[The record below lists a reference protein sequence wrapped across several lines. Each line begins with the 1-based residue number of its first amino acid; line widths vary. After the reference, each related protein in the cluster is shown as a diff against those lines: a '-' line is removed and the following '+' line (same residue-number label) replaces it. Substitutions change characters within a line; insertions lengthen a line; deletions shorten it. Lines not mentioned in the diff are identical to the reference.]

1 MTSTIREEIKKI
13 IVFIVYL
20 VLEVSIFFIITK
32 TLGGIAIPN
41 FRTAFIVIILLSLV
55 NAILWPLLSYFS
67 LRFIVVT
74 LGFGTFLID
83 GILLYIISLFIPSVH
98 ISGIALFSVPLLIG
112 LISSLVSLVLNIDDD
127 DSYYH
132 NILEKEMKAIYPKTN
147 EKEGFIFLEIDGL
160 SHHTLRKALENGD
173 MPTLSKWISDGSHKL
188 ARWETDLSS
197 QTSSS
202 QAGILHGNNNNI
214 PAFRWVEKEKDNR
227 IISSN
232 GRTNSELIE
241 KRISD
246 GKGLLS
252 NNGASRSNLFSG
264 DATDHILTFS
274 KFAISK
280 AIKSR
285 SWYYLYSKPYAITRI
300 LILFIFD
307 MIMEFASRMRHL
319 FNNIQPRLKWRG
331 LAYYVARAGANVAMR
346 EATTLTLIGDI
357 LAGNYNAIYATYM
370 GYDEI
375 AHHSGVEDYDSF
387 YALRQID
394 RQFKRLEKAKEKSA
408 RDYKFIVLSDHGQ
421 SKGFTFKEKYGE
433 SLNDLV
439 KDLLPDDITVHS
451 ILHSNDDHFRE
462 KYSLKPYVEDNLEK
476 VDRRI
481 EKSIDNTKEKIDTRI
496 DNTKERIDNTKEK
509 IDTRIDNTKERIDN
523 TKEKIDTRIDNTKER
538 IDSRLDFEISPREKF
553 NEIKNNSST
562 LEYFNKLKSERSFL
576 NSDEPF
582 AKRLNNI
589 STDLNLN
596 IQFSKKTKVS
606 EKTAQTLVLASG
618 NLGLIYFTDWS
629 NRMTYEQIEDA
640 FPGLISGLAHHEGIG
655 FVMVKSEIYD
665 TIVFSD
671 DDVLYLDTEE
681 YYGNH
686 FLDRFGENTIRKL
699 KRTDGFAHVPD
710 ILVNSAY
717 DIDSHEV
724 YAFEELIG
732 SHGGAGGNQQYP
744 FILYPSEWSLEE
756 EIFGSENVYKFFKS
770 EMEKSWN
777 EK

>member
-1 MTSTIREEIKKI
+1 M
-13 IVFIVYL
+13 
-20 VLEVSIFFIITK
+20 
-32 TLGGIAIPN
+32 
-41 FRTAFIVIILLSLV
+41 
-55 NAILWPLLSYFS
+55 
-67 LRFIVVT
+67 VT

-83 GILLYIISLFIPSVH
+83 GILLYFISLFIPGVY

-132 NILEKEMKAIYPKTN
+132 NILEKEMKAIYTKPN

-160 SHHTLRKALENGD
+160 SYNTLRKALKNGD
-173 MPTLSKWISDGSHKL
+173 MPTLRKWLEDGSHEL
-188 ARWETDLSS
+188 VEWETDLSS

-241 KRISD
+241 KRISN

-319 FNNIQPRLKWRG
+319 FKNIQPRLKWRG
-331 LAYYVARAGANVAMR
+331 LAYYVARAGTNVAMR
-346 EATTLTLIGDI
+346 EATTLTIIGDI
-357 LAGNYNAIYATYM
+357 FAGNHNVIYATYM

-375 AHHSGVEDYDSF
+375 AHHSGVEDYDSL

-394 RQFKRLEKAKEKSA
+394 RQFKRLKNAAEKAN
-408 RDYKFIVLSDHGQ
+408 RNYKFIVLSDHGQ
-421 SKGFTFKEKYGE
+421 SNGFTFKEKYGE

-439 KDLLPDDITVHS
+439 KELLPDDISVHS

-462 KYSLKPYVEDNLEK
+462 KYSLKPYVENNLEK

-509 IDTRIDNTKERIDN
+509 IDTRIDNTKERID
-523 TKEKIDTRIDNTKER
+523 
-538 IDSRLDFEISPREKF
+538 SRLDFDISPREKF
-553 NEIKNNSST
+553 NEIKSNSST

-576 NSDEPF
+576 NSDEPLSQ
-582 AKRLNNI
+582 RLNNI
-589 STDLNLN
+589 STDLNMN
-596 IQFSKKTKVS
+596 IQFSNKTKVS
-606 EKTAQTLVLASG
+606 EETAQTIVLASG

-629 NRMTYEQIEDA
+629 DRMTYEQIEDA
-640 FPGLISGLAHHEGIG
+640 FPGLLKGLAHHEGIG
-655 FVMVKSEIYD
+655 FVMVKSDIYD
-665 TIVFSD
+665 TIVLSN

-686 FLDRFGENTIRKL
+686 FLDSFGKNTIKKL

-717 DIDSHEV
+717 DEENDEV

-744 FILYPSEWSLEE
+744 FIIYPSEWSLEE
-756 EIFGSENVYKFFKS
+756 EIFGSENVYKFFKN

>member
-13 IVFIVYL
+13 IYFIIYL
-20 VLEVSIFFIITK
+20 ILEVSIFFIITR
-32 TLGGIAIPN
+32 TLGGITIPN
-41 FRTAFIVIILLSLV
+41 FWTAFLVIILLSLV

-83 GILLYIISLFIPSVH
+83 GILLYFISLFIPGVY
-98 ISGIALFSVPLLIG
+98 ISGIALFSIPLLIG

-132 NILEKEMKAIYPKTN
+132 NILEKEMKVIYSEHK

-160 SHHTLRKALENGD
+160 SHHTLKKALENGD

-188 ARWETDLSS
+188 AKWETDLSS

-241 KRISD
+241 KRISN

-274 KFAISK
+274 KFAISE

-300 LILFIFD
+300 LILFIYD
-307 MIMEFASRMRHL
+307 IIMEFASRMRHL
-319 FNNIQPRLKWRG
+319 FKNIQPRLKWRG

-346 EATTLTLIGDI
+346 EATTLTIIGDI
-357 LAGNYNAIYATYM
+357 FAGNHNVIYATYM

-375 AHHSGVEDYDSF
+375 AHHSGVEDYDSL

-394 RQFKRLEKAKEKSA
+394 RQFKRLENAAEKAD
-408 RDYKFIVLSDHGQ
+408 RNYKFIVLSDHGQ
-421 SKGFTFKEKYGE
+421 SNGFTFKEKYGE

-439 KDLLPDDITVHS
+439 KELLPDDISVHS

-462 KYSLKPYVEDNLEK
+462 KYSLKPYVENNLEK

-481 EKSIDNTKEKIDTRI
+481 ERS
-496 DNTKERIDNTKEK
+496 IDNTKEK

-538 IDSRLDFEISPREKF
+538 IDSRLDFDISPREKF
-553 NEIKNNSST
+553 NEIKSNSST

-582 AKRLNNI
+582 SKRLNNI

-596 IQFSKKTKVS
+596 IQFSSKTKVS
-606 EKTAQTLVLASG
+606 EETAQTIVLASG

-629 NRMTYEQIEDA
+629 DRMTYEQIEDA
-640 FPGLISGLAHHEGIG
+640 FPGLLNGLAHHEGIG
-655 FVMVKSEIYD
+655 FVMVKSDIYD
-665 TIVFSD
+665 TIVLSN
-671 DDVLYLDTEE
+671 DDVLYLDSEE

-686 FLDRFGENTIRKL
+686 FLDSFGKNIIKKL

-717 DIDSHEV
+717 DVDNDEV

-756 EIFGSENVYKFFKS
+756 EIFGSENVHKFFKS

-777 EK
+777 GK

>member
-13 IVFIVYL
+13 IYFIVYL
-20 VLEVSIFFIITK
+20 ILEVSIFFIITK
-32 TLGGIAIPN
+32 TLGGISIPN
-41 FRTAFIVIILLSLV
+41 FRTAFLVIILLSLV

-173 MPTLSKWISDGSHKL
+173 MPTLSKWLSDGSHKL

-241 KRISD
+241 KRISN

-319 FNNIQPRLKWRG
+319 FKNIQPRLKWRG
-331 LAYYVARAGANVAMR
+331 LAYYVARAGTNVAMR

-357 LAGNYNAIYATYM
+357 LAGNHNVIYATYM

-394 RQFKRLEKAKEKSA
+394 RQFKRLEKAMEKSA
-408 RDYKFIVLSDHGQ
+408 RTYKVIVLSDHGQ
-421 SKGFTFKEKYGE
+421 SNGFTFKEKYGE

-439 KDLLPDDITVHS
+439 KDLLPDDISVHS

-481 EKSIDNTKEKIDTRI
+481 ERS
-496 DNTKERIDNTKEK
+496 IDNTKEK

-582 AKRLNNI
+582 TKRLNNI

-596 IQFSKKTKVS
+596 IQFSNKTKVS

-655 FVMVKSEIYD
+655 FVMVKSDIYD
-665 TIVFSD
+665 TIVLSD

-717 DIDSHEV
+717 DIDSDEV

-744 FILYPSEWSLEE
+744 FILYPSEWTLEE

>member
-13 IVFIVYL
+13 IYFIVYL
-20 VLEVSIFFIITK
+20 ILEVSIFFIITK
-32 TLGGIAIPN
+32 TLGGISIPN

-83 GILLYIISLFIPSVH
+83 GILLYFISLFIPGVY
-98 ISGIALFSVPLLIG
+98 ISGISLFSVPLLIG

-127 DSYYH
+127 NSYYH
-132 NILEKEMKAIYPKTN
+132 NILEKEMKAIYTEAN

-173 MPTLSKWISDGSHKL
+173 MPTLSKWLSDGSHKL

-241 KRISD
+241 KRISN

-300 LILFIFD
+300 LILFIYD

-319 FNNIQPRLKWRG
+319 FKNIQPRLKWRG
-331 LAYYVARAGANVAMR
+331 FAYYVARAGANVAMR
-346 EATTLTLIGDI
+346 EATTLTIIGDI
-357 LAGNYNAIYATYM
+357 FAGNHNVIYATYM

-375 AHHSGVEDYDSF
+375 AHHSGVEDYDSL

-394 RQFKRLEKAKEKSA
+394 RQFKRLKNAAEKAD
-408 RDYKFIVLSDHGQ
+408 RNYKFIVLSDHGQ

-433 SLNDLV
+433 NLNDLV
-439 KDLLPDDITVHS
+439 KELLPDDISVHS

-462 KYSLKPYVEDNLEK
+462 KYSLKPYVENNLEK

-496 DNTKERIDNTKEK
+496 DNTKERID
-509 IDTRIDNTKERIDN
+509 
-523 TKEKIDTRIDNTKER
+523 
-538 IDSRLDFEISPREKF
+538 SRLDFDISPREKF
-553 NEIKNNSST
+553 NEIKSNSST

-582 AKRLNNI
+582 SKRLNNI

-596 IQFSKKTKVS
+596 IQFSSKTKVS
-606 EKTAQTLVLASG
+606 EETAQTIVLASG

-629 NRMTYEQIEDA
+629 DRMTYEQIEDA
-640 FPGLISGLAHHEGIG
+640 FPGLLNGLAHHEGIG
-655 FVMVKSEIYD
+655 FVMVKSDIYD
-665 TIVFSD
+665 TIVLSN

-686 FLDRFGENTIRKL
+686 FLDSFGKNTIKKL

-717 DIDSHEV
+717 DIDNDEV

-777 EK
+777 GK

>member
-1 MTSTIREEIKKI
+1 MTSSIREDVKKAI
-13 IVFIVYL
+13 MFIVYL
-20 VLEVSIFFIITK
+20 ILEVSIFFIITK
-32 TLGGIAIPN
+32 TLGGIGIPD
-41 FRTAFIVIILLSLV
+41 FRTAFLVIILLSLV

-83 GILLYIISLFIPSVH
+83 GILLYFISLLIPGVY

-173 MPTLSKWISDGSHKL
+173 MPTLSKWLSDGSHKL

-227 IISSN
+227 LISSN
-232 GRTNSELIE
+232 GRDNSELIE
-241 KRISD
+241 RRISN

-319 FNNIQPRLKWRG
+319 FKNIQPRLKWRG
-331 LAYYVARAGANVAMR
+331 LAYYVARAGTNVAMR

-394 RQFKRLEKAKEKSA
+394 RQFKRLEKAMEKSA
-408 RDYKFIVLSDHGQ
+408 RSYKVIVLSDHGQ
-421 SKGFTFKEKYGE
+421 SNGFTFKEKYGE

-439 KDLLPDDITVHS
+439 KDLLPDDISVHS

-481 EKSIDNTKEKIDTRI
+481 ERSIDNTKEKIDNTI

-509 IDTRIDNTKERIDN
+509 IDTK
-523 TKEKIDTRIDNTKER
+523 IDNTKER

-553 NEIKNNSST
+553 NEIKSNSST

-582 AKRLNNI
+582 TKRLNKI
-589 STDLNLN
+589 STDFNLN
-596 IQFSKKTKVS
+596 IQFSSKTKVS
-606 EKTAQTLVLASG
+606 EKTAQTIVLASG

-655 FVMVKSEIYD
+655 FVMVKSDIYD
-665 TIVFSD
+665 TIVLSN

-686 FLDRFGENTIRKL
+686 FLDSFGENTIRKL

-717 DIDSHEV
+717 DIDSEEV

-777 EK
+777 GK

>member
-1 MTSTIREEIKKI
+1 MTSSIREDVKKAI
-13 IVFIVYL
+13 MFIVYL
-20 VLEVSIFFIITK
+20 ILEVSIFFIITK
-32 TLGGIAIPN
+32 TLGGIGIPD
-41 FRTAFIVIILLSLV
+41 FRTAFLVIILLSLV

-83 GILLYIISLFIPSVH
+83 GILLYFISLLIPGVY

-173 MPTLSKWISDGSHKL
+173 MPTLSKWLSDGSHKL

-232 GRTNSELIE
+232 GRDNSELIE
-241 KRISD
+241 KRISN

-319 FNNIQPRLKWRG
+319 FKNIQPRLKWRG
-331 LAYYVARAGANVAMR
+331 FAYYVARAGANVAMR

-394 RQFKRLEKAKEKSA
+394 RQFKRLEKAMEKSA
-408 RDYKFIVLSDHGQ
+408 RTYKVIVLSDHGQ
-421 SKGFTFKEKYGE
+421 SNGFTFKEKYGE

-439 KDLLPDDITVHS
+439 KDLLPDDISVHS

-481 EKSIDNTKEKIDTRI
+481 ERSIDNTKEKID
-496 DNTKERIDNTKEK
+496 NT
-509 IDTRIDNTKERIDN
+509 IDNTKERIDN

-553 NEIKNNSST
+553 NEIKSNSST

-582 AKRLNNI
+582 TKRLNKI
-589 STDLNLN
+589 STDFNLN
-596 IQFSKKTKVS
+596 IQFSSKTKVS
-606 EKTAQTLVLASG
+606 EKTAQTLVLSSG

-655 FVMVKSEIYD
+655 FVMVKSDIYD
-665 TIVFSD
+665 TIVLSN

-686 FLDRFGENTIRKL
+686 FLDSFGENTIRKL
-699 KRTDGFAHVPD
+699 KRTDGFAHDPD

-717 DIDSHEV
+717 DVDNDEV

-756 EIFGSENVYKFFKS
+756 EIFGSENVHKFFKS

-777 EK
+777 GK

>member
-1 MTSTIREEIKKI
+1 MTSSIREDIKQAI
-13 IVFIVYL
+13 LFIVYL
-20 VLEVSIFFIITK
+20 ILEVSIFFIITK
-32 TLGGIAIPN
+32 TLGGISIPN
-41 FRTAFIVIILLSLV
+41 FTTAFLVIILLSLV
-55 NAILWPLLSYFS
+55 NAILWPMLSYFS
-67 LRFIVVT
+67 LRFIVLT

-83 GILLYIISLFIPSVH
+83 GILLYFISLFIPGVY
-98 ISGIALFSVPLLIG
+98 ISGISLFSVPLLIG

-127 DSYYH
+127 NSYYH
-132 NILEKEMKAIYPKTN
+132 NILEKEIKAIYSKPN
-147 EKEGFIFLEIDGL
+147 DKEGFIFLEIDGL
-160 SHHTLRKALENGD
+160 SYNTLKKALENGD
-173 MPTLSKWISDGSHKL
+173 MPTLSKWISDGSHELTK
-188 ARWETDLSS
+188 WETDLSS

-214 PAFRWVEKEKDNR
+214 PAFRWIEKEKDNR

-232 GRTNSELIE
+232 GRDNSELIE
-241 KRISD
+241 RRISN

-319 FNNIQPRLKWRG
+319 FKNIQPRLKWRG
-331 LAYYVARAGANVAMR
+331 LAYYVARAGTNVAMR
-346 EATTLTLIGDI
+346 EATTFTLIGDI
-357 LAGNYNAIYATYM
+357 IAGNYNVIYATYM

-375 AHHSGVEDYDSF
+375 AHHSGVEDFDAF
-387 YALRQID
+387 YSLRQID
-394 RQFKRLEKAKEKSA
+394 RQFKRLENAIEKSN
-408 RDYKFIVLSDHGQ
+408 RKYKVIVLSDHGQ
-421 SKGFTFKEKYGE
+421 SNGFTFKEKYGE

-509 IDTRIDNTKERIDN
+509 IDTRIDNTR
-523 TKEKIDTRIDNTKER
+523 ER

-717 DIDSHEV
+717 DIDSDEV

-756 EIFGSENVYKFFKS
+756 EILGAENVYKFFKS

>member
-331 LAYYVARAGANVAMR
+331 LAYYVARAGTNVAMR

-394 RQFKRLEKAKEKSA
+394 RQFKRLEKAMEKSA
-408 RDYKFIVLSDHGQ
+408 RTYKIIVLSDHGQ
-421 SKGFTFKEKYGE
+421 SNGFTFKEKYGE

-509 IDTRIDNTKERIDN
+509 IDTRIDNTKERID
-523 TKEKIDTRIDNTKER
+523 
-538 IDSRLDFEISPREKF
+538 SRLDFEISPREKF

-589 STDLNLN
+589 STDSNLN

-717 DIDSHEV
+717 DIDSDEV

>member
-13 IVFIVYL
+13 IYFIVYL
-20 VLEVSIFFIITK
+20 ILEVSIFFIITK
-32 TLGGIAIPN
+32 TLGGISIPN

-83 GILLYIISLFIPSVH
+83 GILLYFISLFIPGVY
-98 ISGIALFSVPLLIG
+98 ISGISLFSVPLLIG

-127 DSYYH
+127 NSYYH
-132 NILEKEMKAIYPKTN
+132 NILEKEMKAIYTEAN

-173 MPTLSKWISDGSHKL
+173 MPTLSKWLSDGSHKL

-241 KRISD
+241 KRISN

-300 LILFIFD
+300 LILFIYD

-319 FNNIQPRLKWRG
+319 FKNIQPRLKWRG
-331 LAYYVARAGANVAMR
+331 FAYYVARAGANVAMR
-346 EATTLTLIGDI
+346 ETTTLTIIGDI
-357 LAGNYNAIYATYM
+357 FAGNHNVIYATYM

-394 RQFKRLEKAKEKSA
+394 RQFKRLEKAMEKSA
-408 RDYKFIVLSDHGQ
+408 RTYKIIVLSDHGQ
-421 SKGFTFKEKYGE
+421 SNGFTFKEKYGE

-509 IDTRIDNTKERIDN
+509 IDTRIDNTR
-523 TKEKIDTRIDNTKER
+523 ER

-596 IQFSKKTKVS
+596 MQFSKKTKVS

-717 DIDSHEV
+717 DIDSDEV

-756 EIFGSENVYKFFKS
+756 EILGAENVYKFFKS

>member
-13 IVFIVYL
+13 IYFIIYL
-20 VLEVSIFFIITK
+20 ILEVSIFFIITK
-32 TLGGIAIPN
+32 TLGGISIPN
-41 FRTAFIVIILLSLV
+41 LRTAFLVIILLSLV

-83 GILLYIISLFIPSVH
+83 GILLYFISLFIPGVY

-132 NILEKEMKAIYPKTN
+132 NILEKEMKAIYTKPN

-160 SHHTLRKALENGD
+160 SYNTLRKALENGD
-173 MPTLSKWISDGSHKL
+173 MPTLRKWLEDGSHEL
-188 ARWETDLSS
+188 VEWETDLSS

-241 KRISD
+241 KRISN

-319 FNNIQPRLKWRG
+319 FKNIQPRLKWRG
-331 LAYYVARAGANVAMR
+331 LAYYVARAGTNVAMR
-346 EATTLTLIGDI
+346 EATTLTIIGDI
-357 LAGNYNAIYATYM
+357 FAGNHNVIYATYM

-375 AHHSGVEDYDSF
+375 AHHSGVEDYDSL

-394 RQFKRLEKAKEKSA
+394 RQFKRLKNAAEKAN
-408 RDYKFIVLSDHGQ
+408 RNYKFIVLSDHGQ
-421 SKGFTFKEKYGE
+421 SNGFTFKEKYGE

-439 KDLLPDDITVHS
+439 KELLPDDISVHS

-462 KYSLKPYVEDNLEK
+462 KYSLKPYVENNLEK

-509 IDTRIDNTKERIDN
+509 IDTRIDNTKERID
-523 TKEKIDTRIDNTKER
+523 
-538 IDSRLDFEISPREKF
+538 SRLDFDISPREKF
-553 NEIKNNSST
+553 NEIKSNSST

-576 NSDEPF
+576 NSDEPLSQ
-582 AKRLNNI
+582 RLNNI
-589 STDLNLN
+589 STDLNMN
-596 IQFSKKTKVS
+596 IQFSNKTKVS
-606 EKTAQTLVLASG
+606 EETAQTIVLASG

-629 NRMTYEQIEDA
+629 DRMTYEQIEDA
-640 FPGLISGLAHHEGIG
+640 FPGLLKGLAHHEGIG
-655 FVMVKSEIYD
+655 FVMVKSDIYD
-665 TIVFSD
+665 TIVLSN

-686 FLDRFGENTIRKL
+686 FLDSFGKNTIKKL
-699 KRTDGFAHVPD
+699 KRTDGFAHVP
-710 ILVNSAY
+710 L
-717 DIDSHEV
+717 
-724 YAFEELIG
+724 
-732 SHGGAGGNQQYP
+732 
-744 FILYPSEWSLEE
+744 
-756 EIFGSENVYKFFKS
+756 
-770 EMEKSWN
+770 
-777 EK
+777 

>member
-1 MTSTIREEIKKI
+1 MTSSIREDVKKAI
-13 IVFIVYL
+13 MFIVYL
-20 VLEVSIFFIITK
+20 ILEVSIFFIITK
-32 TLGGIAIPN
+32 TLGGIGIPD
-41 FRTAFIVIILLSLV
+41 FRTAFLVIILLSLV

-83 GILLYIISLFIPSVH
+83 GILLYFISLLIPGVY

-173 MPTLSKWISDGSHKL
+173 MPTLSKWLSDGSHKL

-227 IISSN
+227 LISSN
-232 GRTNSELIE
+232 GRDNSELIE
-241 KRISD
+241 RRISN

-319 FNNIQPRLKWRG
+319 FKNIQPRLKWRG
-331 LAYYVARAGANVAMR
+331 LAYYVARAGTNVAMR

-394 RQFKRLEKAKEKSA
+394 RQFKRLEKAMEKSA
-408 RDYKFIVLSDHGQ
+408 RTYKVIVLSDHGQ
-421 SKGFTFKEKYGE
+421 SNGFTFKEKYGE

-439 KDLLPDDITVHS
+439 KDLLPDDISVHS

-481 EKSIDNTKEKIDTRI
+481 ERSIDNTKEKID
-496 DNTKERIDNTKEK
+496 NT
-509 IDTRIDNTKERIDN
+509 IDNTKERIDN

-553 NEIKNNSST
+553 NEIKSNSST

-582 AKRLNNI
+582 TKRLNNI
-589 STDLNLN
+589 STDFNLN
-596 IQFSKKTKVS
+596 IQFSSKTKVS
-606 EKTAQTLVLASG
+606 EKTAQTIVLASG

-655 FVMVKSEIYD
+655 FVMVKSDIYD
-665 TIVFSD
+665 TIVLSN

-686 FLDRFGENTIRKL
+686 FLDSFGENTIRKL

-717 DIDSHEV
+717 DIDSEEV

>member
-13 IVFIVYL
+13 IYFIVYL
-20 VLEVSIFFIITK
+20 ILEVSIFFIITK
-32 TLGGIAIPN
+32 TLGGISIPN

-83 GILLYIISLFIPSVH
+83 GILLYFISLFIPGVY
-98 ISGIALFSVPLLIG
+98 ISGIALFSIPLLIG

-132 NILEKEMKAIYPKTN
+132 NILEKEMKAIYSESN

-160 SHHTLRKALENGD
+160 SHHTLKKALENGD

-188 ARWETDLSS
+188 AKWETDLSS

-241 KRISD
+241 KRISN

-319 FNNIQPRLKWRG
+319 FKNIQPRLKWRG
-331 LAYYVARAGANVAMR
+331 LAYYVARAGTNVAMR
-346 EATTLTLIGDI
+346 EATTLTIIGDI
-357 LAGNYNAIYATYM
+357 FAGNHNVIYATYM

-375 AHHSGVEDYDSF
+375 AHHSGVEDYDSL

-394 RQFKRLEKAKEKSA
+394 RQFKRLKKAMEKSA
-408 RDYKFIVLSDHGQ
+408 RTYKVIVLSDHGQ
-421 SKGFTFKEKYGE
+421 SNGFTFKEKYGE

-439 KDLLPDDITVHS
+439 KDLLPDDISVHS

-509 IDTRIDNTKERIDN
+509 IDTRIDNTR
-523 TKEKIDTRIDNTKER
+523 ER

-582 AKRLNNI
+582 TKRLNNI

-596 IQFSKKTKVS
+596 IQFSNKTKVS

-655 FVMVKSEIYD
+655 FVMVKSDIYD
-665 TIVFSD
+665 TIVLSN

-686 FLDRFGENTIRKL
+686 FLDSFGENTIRKL
-699 KRTDGFAHVPD
+699 KRTDEFAHVPD

-717 DIDSHEV
+717 DIDSDEV

-756 EIFGSENVYKFFKS
+756 EIFGSENVYKFFKR

>member
-13 IVFIVYL
+13 IYFIVYL
-20 VLEVSIFFIITK
+20 ILEVSIFFIITK
-32 TLGGIAIPN
+32 TLGGISIPN
-41 FRTAFIVIILLSLV
+41 FRTAFLVIILLSLV

-83 GILLYIISLFIPSVH
+83 GILLYFISLFIPGVY
-98 ISGIALFSVPLLIG
+98 ISGISLFSVPLLIG

-127 DSYYH
+127 NSYYH
-132 NILEKEMKAIYPKTN
+132 NILEKEMKAIYTEAN

-173 MPTLSKWISDGSHKL
+173 MPTLSKWLSDGSHKL

-241 KRISD
+241 KRISN

-300 LILFIFD
+300 LILFIYD

-319 FNNIQPRLKWRG
+319 FKNIQPRLKWRG
-331 LAYYVARAGANVAMR
+331 FAYYVARAGANVAMR
-346 EATTLTLIGDI
+346 EATTLTIIGDI
-357 LAGNYNAIYATYM
+357 FAGNHNVIYATYM

-394 RQFKRLEKAKEKSA
+394 RQFKRLEKAMEKSA
-408 RDYKFIVLSDHGQ
+408 RTYKIIVLSDHGQ
-421 SKGFTFKEKYGE
+421 SNGFTFKEKYGE

-509 IDTRIDNTKERIDN
+509 IDTRIDNTR
-523 TKEKIDTRIDNTKER
+523 ER

-717 DIDSHEV
+717 DIDSDEV

-756 EIFGSENVYKFFKS
+756 EILGAENVYKFFKS

>member
-1 MTSTIREEIKKI
+1 MTSSIREDVKKAI
-13 IVFIVYL
+13 MFIVYL
-20 VLEVSIFFIITK
+20 ILEVSIFFIITK
-32 TLGGIAIPN
+32 TLGGIGIPD
-41 FRTAFIVIILLSLV
+41 FRTAFLVIILLSLV

-83 GILLYIISLFIPSVH
+83 GILLYFISLLIPGVY

-173 MPTLSKWISDGSHKL
+173 MPTLSKWLSDGSHKL

-227 IISSN
+227 LISSN
-232 GRTNSELIE
+232 GRDNSELIE
-241 KRISD
+241 RRISN

-319 FNNIQPRLKWRG
+319 FKNIQPRLKWRG
-331 LAYYVARAGANVAMR
+331 LAYYVARAGTNVAMR

-394 RQFKRLEKAKEKSA
+394 RQFKRLEKAMEKSA
-408 RDYKFIVLSDHGQ
+408 RSYKVIVLSDHGQ
-421 SKGFTFKEKYGE
+421 SNGFTFKEKYGE

-439 KDLLPDDITVHS
+439 KDLLPDDISVHS

-481 EKSIDNTKEKIDTRI
+481 ERSIDNTKEKIDNTI

-509 IDTRIDNTKERIDN
+509 IDTK
-523 TKEKIDTRIDNTKER
+523 IDNTKER

-553 NEIKNNSST
+553 NEIKSNSST

-582 AKRLNNI
+582 TKRLNKI
-589 STDLNLN
+589 STDFNLN
-596 IQFSKKTKVS
+596 IQFSSKTKVS
-606 EKTAQTLVLASG
+606 EKTAQTIVLASG

-655 FVMVKSEIYD
+655 FVMVKSDIYD
-665 TIVFSD
+665 TIVLSN

-686 FLDRFGENTIRKL
+686 FLDSFGENTIRKL
-699 KRTDGFAHVPD
+699 KRTDEFAHVPD

-717 DIDSHEV
+717 DIDSEEV

>member
-13 IVFIVYL
+13 IYFIIYL
-20 VLEVSIFFIITK
+20 ILEVSIFFIITK
-32 TLGGIAIPN
+32 TLGGISIPN
-41 FRTAFIVIILLSLV
+41 LRTAFLVIILLSLV

-83 GILLYIISLFIPSVH
+83 GILLYFISLLIPGVF

-132 NILEKEMKAIYPKTN
+132 NILEKEMKAIYTKPN

-160 SHHTLRKALENGD
+160 SYNTLRKALENGD
-173 MPTLSKWISDGSHKL
+173 MPTLRKWLEDGSHEL
-188 ARWETDLSS
+188 VEWETDLSS

-214 PAFRWVEKEKDNR
+214 PAFRWIEKEKDNR
-227 IISSN
+227 VISSN
-232 GRTNSELIE
+232 GRDNSELIE
-241 KRISD
+241 RRISN

-319 FNNIQPRLKWRG
+319 FKNIQPRLKWRG
-331 LAYYVARAGANVAMR
+331 LAYYVARAGTNVAMR
-346 EATTLTLIGDI
+346 EATTLTIIGDI
-357 LAGNYNAIYATYM
+357 FAGNHNVIYATYM

-375 AHHSGVEDYDSF
+375 AHHSGVEDYDSL

-394 RQFKRLEKAKEKSA
+394 RQFKRLKNAAEKAN
-408 RDYKFIVLSDHGQ
+408 RNYKFIVLSDHGQ
-421 SKGFTFKEKYGE
+421 SNGFTFKEKYGE

-439 KDLLPDDITVHS
+439 KELLPDDISVHS

-462 KYSLKPYVEDNLEK
+462 KYSLKPYVENNLEK

-496 DNTKERIDNTKEK
+496 DNTKERIDNTKE
-509 IDTRIDNTKERIDN
+509 
-523 TKEKIDTRIDNTKER
+523 R
-538 IDSRLDFEISPREKF
+538 IDSRLDFDISPREKF
-553 NEIKNNSST
+553 NEIKSNSST

-576 NSDEPF
+576 NSDEPLS
-582 AKRLNNI
+582 KRLNNI
-589 STDLNLN
+589 STDLNMN
-596 IQFSKKTKVS
+596 IQFSNKTKVS
-606 EKTAQTLVLASG
+606 EETAQTIVLASG

-629 NRMTYEQIEDA
+629 DRMTYEQIEDA
-640 FPGLISGLAHHEGIG
+640 FPGLLKGLAHHEGIG
-655 FVMVKSEIYD
+655 FVMVKSDIYD
-665 TIVFSD
+665 TIVLSN
-671 DDVLYLDTEE
+671 DDVLYLDSEE

-686 FLDRFGENTIRKL
+686 FLDSFGKNTIKKL

-717 DIDSHEV
+717 DIDNDEV

-744 FILYPSEWSLEE
+744 FIIYPSEWSLEE
-756 EIFGSENVYKFFKS
+756 EIFGSENVYKFFKN

>member
-13 IVFIVYL
+13 IYFIVYL
-20 VLEVSIFFIITK
+20 ILEVSIFFIITK
-32 TLGGIAIPN
+32 TLGGISIPN
-41 FRTAFIVIILLSLV
+41 FRTAFLVIILLSLV

-83 GILLYIISLFIPSVH
+83 GILLYFISLFIPGVY

-132 NILEKEMKAIYPKTN
+132 NILEKEMKAIYTKPN

-160 SHHTLRKALENGD
+160 SYNTLRKALENGD
-173 MPTLSKWISDGSHKL
+173 MPTLRKWLEDGSHEL
-188 ARWETDLSS
+188 VEWETDLSS

-241 KRISD
+241 KRISN

-319 FNNIQPRLKWRG
+319 FKNIQPRLKWRG
-331 LAYYVARAGANVAMR
+331 LAYYVARAGTNVAMR
-346 EATTLTLIGDI
+346 EATTLTIIGDI
-357 LAGNYNAIYATYM
+357 FAGNHNVIYATYM

-375 AHHSGVEDYDSF
+375 AHHSGVEDYDSL

-394 RQFKRLEKAKEKSA
+394 RQFKRLKNAAEKAN
-408 RDYKFIVLSDHGQ
+408 RNYKFIVLSDHGQ
-421 SKGFTFKEKYGE
+421 SNGFTFKEKYGE

-439 KDLLPDDITVHS
+439 KELLPDDISVHS

-462 KYSLKPYVEDNLEK
+462 KYSLKPYVENNLEK

-496 DNTKERIDNTKEK
+496 DNTKERIDNTKE
-509 IDTRIDNTKERIDN
+509 
-523 TKEKIDTRIDNTKER
+523 R
-538 IDSRLDFEISPREKF
+538 IDSRLDFDISPREKF
-553 NEIKNNSST
+553 NEIKSNSST

-582 AKRLNNI
+582 SKRLNNI

-596 IQFSKKTKVS
+596 IQFSSKTKVS
-606 EKTAQTLVLASG
+606 EETAQTIVLASG

-629 NRMTYEQIEDA
+629 DRMTYEQIEDA
-640 FPGLISGLAHHEGIG
+640 FPGLLNGLAHHEGIG
-655 FVMVKSEIYD
+655 FVMVKSDIYD
-665 TIVFSD
+665 TIVLSN
-671 DDVLYLDTEE
+671 DDVLYLDSEE

-686 FLDRFGENTIRKL
+686 FLDSFGKNTIKKL

-717 DIDSHEV
+717 DIDNDEV

-744 FILYPSEWSLEE
+744 FIIYPSEWSLEE
-756 EIFGSENVYKFFKS
+756 EIFGSENVYKFFKN

>member
-1 MTSTIREEIKKI
+1 MTSSIREDVKKAI
-13 IVFIVYL
+13 MFIVYL
-20 VLEVSIFFIITK
+20 ILEVSIFFIITK
-32 TLGGIAIPN
+32 TLGGIGIPD
-41 FRTAFIVIILLSLV
+41 FRTAFLVIILLSLV

-83 GILLYIISLFIPSVH
+83 GILLYFISLLIPGVY

-173 MPTLSKWISDGSHKL
+173 MPTLSKWLSDGSHKL

-227 IISSN
+227 LISSN
-232 GRTNSELIE
+232 GRDNSELIE
-241 KRISD
+241 KRISN

-319 FNNIQPRLKWRG
+319 FKNIQPRLKWRG
-331 LAYYVARAGANVAMR
+331 LAYYVARAGTNVAMR

-394 RQFKRLEKAKEKSA
+394 RQFKRLEKAMEKSA
-408 RDYKFIVLSDHGQ
+408 RTYKVIVLSDHGQ
-421 SKGFTFKEKYGE
+421 SNGFTFKEKYGE

-439 KDLLPDDITVHS
+439 KDLLPDDISVHS

-481 EKSIDNTKEKIDTRI
+481 ERSIDNTKEKID
-496 DNTKERIDNTKEK
+496 NT
-509 IDTRIDNTKERIDN
+509 IDNTKERIDN

-582 AKRLNNI
+582 TKRLNKI

-596 IQFSKKTKVS
+596 ILFSNKTKVS
-606 EKTAQTLVLASG
+606 EKTAQTLVLSSG

-655 FVMVKSEIYD
+655 FVMVKSDIYD
-665 TIVFSD
+665 TIVLSN

-686 FLDRFGENTIRKL
+686 FLDSFGENTIRKL
-699 KRTDGFAHVPD
+699 KRTDEFAHVPD

-717 DIDSHEV
+717 DIDSEEV

>member
-1 MTSTIREEIKKI
+1 MTSSIREDVKKAI
-13 IVFIVYL
+13 MFIVYL
-20 VLEVSIFFIITK
+20 ILEVSIFFIITK
-32 TLGGIAIPN
+32 TLGGIGIPD
-41 FRTAFIVIILLSLV
+41 FRTAFLVIILLSLV

-98 ISGIALFSVPLLIG
+98 ISGIALFLVPLLIG

-173 MPTLSKWISDGSHKL
+173 MPTLSKWLSDGSHKL

-227 IISSN
+227 LISSN
-232 GRTNSELIE
+232 GRDNSELIE
-241 KRISD
+241 RRISN

-319 FNNIQPRLKWRG
+319 FKNIQPRLKWRG
-331 LAYYVARAGANVAMR
+331 LAYYVARAGTNVAMR

-394 RQFKRLEKAKEKSA
+394 RQFKRLEKAMEKSA
-408 RDYKFIVLSDHGQ
+408 RTYKVIVLSDHGQ
-421 SKGFTFKEKYGE
+421 SNGFTFKEKYGE

-439 KDLLPDDITVHS
+439 KDLLPDDISVHS

-481 EKSIDNTKEKIDTRI
+481 ERSIDNTKEK
-496 DNTKERIDNTKEK
+496 
-509 IDTRIDNTKERIDN
+509 IDN

-553 NEIKNNSST
+553 NEIKSNSST
-562 LEYFNKLKSERSFL
+562 LEYFNKLKSEKSFL

-582 AKRLNNI
+582 TKRLNKI

-596 IQFSKKTKVS
+596 ILFSNKTKVS
-606 EKTAQTLVLASG
+606 EKTAQTLVLSSG

-655 FVMVKSEIYD
+655 FVMVKSDIYD
-665 TIVFSD
+665 TIVLSN

-686 FLDRFGENTIRKL
+686 FLDSFGENTIRKL
-699 KRTDGFAHVPD
+699 KRTDEFAHVPD

-717 DIDSHEV
+717 DIDSEEV

>member
-1 MTSTIREEIKKI
+1 MTSSIREDVKKAI
-13 IVFIVYL
+13 MFIVYL
-20 VLEVSIFFIITK
+20 ILEVSIFFIITK
-32 TLGGIAIPN
+32 TLGGIGIPD
-41 FRTAFIVIILLSLV
+41 FRTAFLVIILLSLV

-98 ISGIALFSVPLLIG
+98 ISGIALFLVPLLIG

-173 MPTLSKWISDGSHKL
+173 MPTLSKWLSDGSHKL

-227 IISSN
+227 LISSN
-232 GRTNSELIE
+232 GRDNSELIE
-241 KRISD
+241 RRISN

-319 FNNIQPRLKWRG
+319 FKNIQPRLKWRG
-331 LAYYVARAGANVAMR
+331 LAYYVARAGTNVAMR

-394 RQFKRLEKAKEKSA
+394 RQFKRLEKAMEKSA
-408 RDYKFIVLSDHGQ
+408 RTYKVIVLSDHGQ
-421 SKGFTFKEKYGE
+421 SNGFTFKEKYGE

-439 KDLLPDDITVHS
+439 KDLLPDDISVHS

-481 EKSIDNTKEKIDTRI
+481 ERSIDNTKEKID
-496 DNTKERIDNTKEK
+496 NT
-509 IDTRIDNTKERIDN
+509 IDNTKERIDN

-582 AKRLNNI
+582 TKRLNKI

-596 IQFSKKTKVS
+596 ILFSNKTKVS
-606 EKTAQTLVLASG
+606 EKTAQTLVLSSG

-655 FVMVKSEIYD
+655 FVMVKSDIYD
-665 TIVFSD
+665 TIVLSN

-686 FLDRFGENTIRKL
+686 FLDSFGENTIRKL
-699 KRTDGFAHVPD
+699 KRTDEFAHVPD

-717 DIDSHEV
+717 DIDSEEV

>member
-20 VLEVSIFFIITK
+20 VLEVSIFFIITR
-32 TLGGIAIPN
+32 TLGGITIPN
-41 FRTAFIVIILLSLV
+41 FWTAFLVIILLSLV

-173 MPTLSKWISDGSHKL
+173 MPTLSKWLADGSHKL

-214 PAFRWVEKEKDNR
+214 PAFRWVEKEKGNR
-227 IISSN
+227 LISSN
-232 GRTNSELIE
+232 GRDNSELIE
-241 KRISD
+241 RRISN

-331 LAYYVARAGANVAMR
+331 LAYYVARAGTNVAMR

-394 RQFKRLEKAKEKSA
+394 RQFKRLEKAMEKSA
-408 RDYKFIVLSDHGQ
+408 RTYKVTVLSDHGQ
-421 SKGFTFKEKYGE
+421 SNGFTFKEKYGE

-439 KDLLPDDITVHS
+439 KDLLPDDISVHS

-481 EKSIDNTKEKIDTRI
+481 EKSIDNTKE
-496 DNTKERIDNTKEK
+496 RIDNTKEK
-509 IDTRIDNTKERIDN
+509 IDTRIDNTR
-523 TKEKIDTRIDNTKER
+523 ER

-596 IQFSKKTKVS
+596 IQFSNKTKVS

-717 DIDSHEV
+717 DIDSDEV

>member
-13 IVFIVYL
+13 IYFIVYL
-20 VLEVSIFFIITK
+20 ILEVSIFFIITK
-32 TLGGIAIPN
+32 TLGGISIPN
-41 FRTAFIVIILLSLV
+41 FRTAFLVIILLSLV

-83 GILLYIISLFIPSVH
+83 GILLYFISLFIPGVY

-132 NILEKEMKAIYPKTN
+132 NILEKEMKAIYSEHK

-160 SHHTLRKALENGD
+160 SHHTLEKALENGD

-188 ARWETDLSS
+188 VKWETDLSS

-241 KRISD
+241 KRISN

-300 LILFIFD
+300 LILFIYD

-319 FNNIQPRLKWRG
+319 FKNIQPRLKWRG
-331 LAYYVARAGANVAMR
+331 FAYYVARAGANVAMR
-346 EATTLTLIGDI
+346 EITTLTLIGDI
-357 LAGNYNAIYATYM
+357 LAGNHNVIYATYM

-394 RQFKRLEKAKEKSA
+394 RQFRRLENAAEKAD
-408 RDYKFIVLSDHGQ
+408 RNYKFIVLSDHGQ
-421 SKGFTFKEKYGE
+421 SNGFTFKEKYGE

-439 KDLLPDDITVHS
+439 KELLPDDISVHS

-462 KYSLKPYVEDNLEK
+462 KYSLKPYVENNLEK

-481 EKSIDNTKEKIDTRI
+481 ERS
-496 DNTKERIDNTKEK
+496 IDNTKEK

-553 NEIKNNSST
+553 NEIKSNSST

-582 AKRLNNI
+582 SKRLNNI

-596 IQFSKKTKVS
+596 IQFSNKTKVS
-606 EKTAQTLVLASG
+606 EETAQTIVLASG

-655 FVMVKSEIYD
+655 FVMVKSDIYD
-665 TIVFSD
+665 TIVLSN
-671 DDVLYLDTEE
+671 DDVLYLNTEE

-686 FLDRFGENTIRKL
+686 FLDSFGKNTIKKL
-699 KRTDGFAHVPD
+699 KRTDEFAHVPD

-717 DIDSHEV
+717 DIDNDEV

-744 FILYPSEWSLEE
+744 FILYPTEWSLEE

-777 EK
+777 GK

>member
-13 IVFIVYL
+13 IYFIIYL
-20 VLEVSIFFIITK
+20 ILEVSIFFIITR
-32 TLGGIAIPN
+32 TLGGITIPN
-41 FRTAFIVIILLSLV
+41 FWTAFLVIILLSLV

-83 GILLYIISLFIPSVH
+83 GILLYFISLFIPGVY
-98 ISGIALFSVPLLIG
+98 ISGISLFSVPLLIG

-127 DSYYH
+127 NSYYH
-132 NILEKEMKAIYPKTN
+132 NILEKEMKAIYTEAN

-173 MPTLSKWISDGSHKL
+173 MPTLSKWLSDGSHKL

-241 KRISD
+241 KRISN

-300 LILFIFD
+300 LILFIYD

-319 FNNIQPRLKWRG
+319 FKNIQPRLKWRG
-331 LAYYVARAGANVAMR
+331 FAYYVARAGANVAMR
-346 EATTLTLIGDI
+346 EATTLTIIGDI
-357 LAGNYNAIYATYM
+357 FAGNHNVIYATYM

-394 RQFKRLEKAKEKSA
+394 RQFKRLEKAMEKSA
-408 RDYKFIVLSDHGQ
+408 RTYKIIVLSDHGQ
-421 SKGFTFKEKYGE
+421 SNGFTFKEKYGE

-509 IDTRIDNTKERIDN
+509 IDTRIDNTR
-523 TKEKIDTRIDNTKER
+523 ER

-596 IQFSKKTKVS
+596 MQFSKKTKVS

-717 DIDSHEV
+717 DIDSDEV

-756 EIFGSENVYKFFKS
+756 EILGAENVYKFFKS

>member
-1 MTSTIREEIKKI
+1 MTSSIREDVKKAI
-13 IVFIVYL
+13 MFIVYL
-20 VLEVSIFFIITK
+20 ILEVSIFFIITK
-32 TLGGIAIPN
+32 TLGGIGIPD
-41 FRTAFIVIILLSLV
+41 FRTAFLVIILLSLV

-98 ISGIALFSVPLLIG
+98 ISGIALFLVPLLIG

-160 SHHTLRKALENGD
+160 SHHTLRNALENGD
-173 MPTLSKWISDGSHKL
+173 MPTLSKWLSDGSHKL

-227 IISSN
+227 LISSN
-232 GRTNSELIE
+232 GRDNSELIE
-241 KRISD
+241 RRISN

-274 KFAISK
+274 KLTISK
-280 AIKSR
+280 AFKSR

-319 FNNIQPRLKWRG
+319 FKNIQPRLKWRG
-331 LAYYVARAGANVAMR
+331 LAYYVARAGTNVAMR

-394 RQFKRLEKAKEKSA
+394 RQFKRLEKAMEKSA
-408 RDYKFIVLSDHGQ
+408 RTYKVIVLSDHGQ
-421 SKGFTFKEKYGE
+421 SNGFTFKEKYGE

-439 KDLLPDDITVHS
+439 KDLLPDDISVHS
-451 ILHSNDDHFRE
+451 ILHSNDDHFTE

-481 EKSIDNTKEKIDTRI
+481 ERSIDNTKEKID
-496 DNTKERIDNTKEK
+496 NT
-509 IDTRIDNTKERIDN
+509 IDNTKERIDN

-553 NEIKNNSST
+553 NEIKSNSST
-562 LEYFNKLKSERSFL
+562 LEYFNKLKSEKSFL

-582 AKRLNNI
+582 TKRLNKI

-596 IQFSKKTKVS
+596 ILFSNKTKVS
-606 EKTAQTLVLASG
+606 EKTAQTLVLSSG

-655 FVMVKSEIYD
+655 FVMVKSDIYD
-665 TIVFSD
+665 TIVLSN

-686 FLDRFGENTIRKL
+686 FLDSFGENTIRNL

-710 ILVNSAY
+710 ILENSA
-717 DIDSHEV
+717 
-724 YAFEELIG
+724 
-732 SHGGAGGNQQYP
+732 
-744 FILYPSEWSLEE
+744 
-756 EIFGSENVYKFFKS
+756 
-770 EMEKSWN
+770 
-777 EK
+777 

>member
-1 MTSTIREEIKKI
+1 MTSSIREDVKKAI
-13 IVFIVYL
+13 MFIVYL
-20 VLEVSIFFIITK
+20 ILEVSIFFIITK
-32 TLGGIAIPN
+32 TLGGIGIPD
-41 FRTAFIVIILLSLV
+41 FRTAFLVIILLSLV

-173 MPTLSKWISDGSHKL
+173 MPTLSKWLSDGSHKL

-227 IISSN
+227 LISSN
-232 GRTNSELIE
+232 GRDNSELIE
-241 KRISD
+241 RRISN

-319 FNNIQPRLKWRG
+319 FKNIQPRLKWRG
-331 LAYYVARAGANVAMR
+331 LAYYVARAGTNVAMR

-394 RQFKRLEKAKEKSA
+394 RQFKRLEKAMEKSA
-408 RDYKFIVLSDHGQ
+408 RTYKVIVLSDHGQ
-421 SKGFTFKEKYGE
+421 SNGFTFKEKYGE

-439 KDLLPDDITVHS
+439 KDLLPDDISVHS

-481 EKSIDNTKEKIDTRI
+481 ERS
-496 DNTKERIDNTKEK
+496 IDNTKEK

-582 AKRLNNI
+582 TKRLNKI

-596 IQFSKKTKVS
+596 ILFSNKTKVS
-606 EKTAQTLVLASG
+606 EKTAQTLVLSSG

-655 FVMVKSEIYD
+655 FVMVKSDIYD
-665 TIVFSD
+665 TIVLSN

-686 FLDRFGENTIRKL
+686 FLDSFGENTIRKL
-699 KRTDGFAHVPD
+699 KRTDEFAHVPD

-717 DIDSHEV
+717 DIDSEEV

>member
-1 MTSTIREEIKKI
+1 MASSIRENMKKAI
-13 IVFIVYL
+13 MFTIYL
-20 VLEVSIFFIITK
+20 VLEVSIFFLITK
-32 TLGGIAIPN
+32 MLGGITIPN
-41 FRTAFIVIILLSLV
+41 FRTAFLVIIILSLV
-55 NAILWPLLSYFS
+55 NAILWPILSYFS
-67 LRFIVVT
+67 LRFIVLT

-83 GILLYIISLFIPSVH
+83 GILLYLISLFIPGVH
-98 ISGIALFSVPLLIG
+98 ISGISLFLVPLLIG

-127 DSYYH
+127 NSYYH
-132 NILEKEMKAIYPKTN
+132 NIMEKEMKAIYSEAN
-147 EKEGFIFLEIDGL
+147 DKEGFIFLEIDGL
-160 SHHTLRKALENGD
+160 SYYTLKKALENGD
-173 MPTLSKWISDGSHKL
+173 MPTLSKWIADGSHEL
-188 ARWETDLSS
+188 VRWETDLSS

-202 QAGILHGNNNNI
+202 QAGILHGNNKNI
-214 PAFRWVEKEKDNR
+214 PAFRWIEKENDNR
-227 IISSN
+227 LISSN
-232 GRTNSELIE
+232 GMDNSKLIE
-241 KRISD
+241 KRISN

-285 SWYYLYSKPYAITRI
+285 SWYYLYSKPYVITRI

-319 FNNIQPRLKWRG
+319 FKNIQPRLKWRG

-346 EATTLTLIGDI
+346 EATTLAIIGDI
-357 LAGNYNAIYATYM
+357 IAGNYNAIYATYM

-394 RQFKRLEKAKEKSA
+394 RQFKRLENATEKSD
-408 RDYKFIVLSDHGQ
+408 RKYRIIVLSDHGQ
-421 SKGFTFKEKYGE
+421 TNGPTFKEKYGE

-439 KDLLPDDITVHS
+439 KDLLPDDISIHS

-462 KYSLKPYVEDNLEK
+462 KYSLKPYVEENLEK
-476 VDRRI
+476 VDKRI
-481 EKSIDNTKEKIDTRI
+481 EKSIDNTKEKID
-496 DNTKERIDNTKEK
+496 NTKEK
-509 IDTRIDNTKERIDN
+509 IDTK
-523 TKEKIDTRIDNTKER
+523 IDNTKER
-538 IDSRLDFEISPREKF
+538 IDSRLDFEINPRERF

-562 LEYFNKLKSERSFL
+562 LEYFNKLKGERSFL
-576 NSDEPF
+576 NSEEPF
-582 AKRLNNI
+582 SKRLNSI

-596 IQFSKKTKVS
+596 IKFSNKTTVS
-606 EKTAQTLVLASG
+606 EETAQTIVLASG

-629 NRMTYEQIEDA
+629 SRMTYEQIEDA
-640 FPGLISGLAHHEGIG
+640 FPGLISGLANHEGIG

-665 TIVFSD
+665 TIVLSN

-681 YYGNH
+681 YYGNR
-686 FLDRFGENTIRKL
+686 FLDKFGKNIIKKL
-699 KRTDGFAHVPD
+699 KRTDEFAHVPD
-710 ILVNSAY
+710 ILVNSSY
-717 DIDSHEV
+717 DVDSDEV
-724 YAFEELIG
+724 HAFEELIG

-744 FILYPSEWSLEE
+744 FILYPSEWSLNE

>member
-1 MTSTIREEIKKI
+1 MTSSIREDVKKAI
-13 IVFIVYL
+13 MFIVYL
-20 VLEVSIFFIITK
+20 ILEVSIFFIITK
-32 TLGGIAIPN
+32 TLGGIGIPD
-41 FRTAFIVIILLSLV
+41 FRTAFLVIILLSLV

-173 MPTLSKWISDGSHKL
+173 MPTLSKWLSDGSHKL

-227 IISSN
+227 LISSN
-232 GRTNSELIE
+232 GRDNSELIE
-241 KRISD
+241 KRISN

-319 FNNIQPRLKWRG
+319 FKNIQPRLKWRG
-331 LAYYVARAGANVAMR
+331 LAYYVARAGTNVAMR

-394 RQFKRLEKAKEKSA
+394 RQFKRLEKAMEKSA
-408 RDYKFIVLSDHGQ
+408 RTYKVIVLSDHGQ
-421 SKGFTFKEKYGE
+421 SNGFTFKEKYGE

-439 KDLLPDDITVHS
+439 KDLLPDDISVHS

-481 EKSIDNTKEKIDTRI
+481 ERSIDNTKEKID
-496 DNTKERIDNTKEK
+496 NT
-509 IDTRIDNTKERIDN
+509 IDNTKERIDN

-582 AKRLNNI
+582 TKRLNKI

-596 IQFSKKTKVS
+596 ILFSNKTKVS
-606 EKTAQTLVLASG
+606 EKTAQTLVLSSG

-655 FVMVKSEIYD
+655 FVMVKSDIYD
-665 TIVFSD
+665 TIVLSN

-686 FLDRFGENTIRKL
+686 FLDSFGENTIRKL
-699 KRTDGFAHVPD
+699 KRTDEFAHVPD

-717 DIDSHEV
+717 DIDSEEV

>member
-13 IVFIVYL
+13 IYIIVYL
-20 VLEVSIFFIITK
+20 ILEVSIFFIITK
-32 TLGGIAIPN
+32 TLGGISIPD
-41 FRTAFIVIILLSLV
+41 FRTAFLVIILLSLV

-173 MPTLSKWISDGSHKL
+173 MPTLSKWLSDGSHKL

-227 IISSN
+227 LISSN
-232 GRTNSELIE
+232 GRDNSELIE
-241 KRISD
+241 RRISN

-319 FNNIQPRLKWRG
+319 FKNIQPRLKWRG
-331 LAYYVARAGANVAMR
+331 LAYYVARAGTNVAMR

-394 RQFKRLEKAKEKSA
+394 RQFKRLEKAMEKSA
-408 RDYKFIVLSDHGQ
+408 RTYKVIVLSDHGQ
-421 SKGFTFKEKYGE
+421 SNGFTFKEKYGE

-439 KDLLPDDITVHS
+439 KDLLPDDISVHS

-481 EKSIDNTKEKIDTRI
+481 ERSIDNTKEKID
-496 DNTKERIDNTKEK
+496 NT
-509 IDTRIDNTKERIDN
+509 IDNTKERIDN

-582 AKRLNNI
+582 TKRLNNI
-589 STDLNLN
+589 STDFNLN
-596 IQFSKKTKVS
+596 IQFSSKTKVS
-606 EKTAQTLVLASG
+606 EKTAQTIVLASG

-655 FVMVKSEIYD
+655 FVMVKSDIYD
-665 TIVFSD
+665 TIVLSN

-686 FLDRFGENTIRKL
+686 FLDSFGENTIRKL
-699 KRTDGFAHVPD
+699 KRTDEFAHVPD

-717 DIDSHEV
+717 DIDSEEV

>member
-13 IVFIVYL
+13 IYFIVYL
-20 VLEVSIFFIITK
+20 ILEVSIFFIITK
-32 TLGGIAIPN
+32 TLGGISIPN

-83 GILLYIISLFIPSVH
+83 GILLYFISLFIPGVY
-98 ISGIALFSVPLLIG
+98 ISGISLFSVPLLIG

-127 DSYYH
+127 NSYYH
-132 NILEKEMKAIYPKTN
+132 NILEKEMKAIYTEAN

-173 MPTLSKWISDGSHKL
+173 MPTLSKWLSDGSHKL

-214 PAFRWVEKEKDNR
+214 PAFRWIEKEKDNR
-227 IISSN
+227 VISSN
-232 GRTNSELIE
+232 GRDNSELIE
-241 KRISD
+241 RRISN

-319 FNNIQPRLKWRG
+319 FKNIQPRLKWRG
-331 LAYYVARAGANVAMR
+331 LAYYVARAGTNVAMR
-346 EATTLTLIGDI
+346 EATTLTIIGDI
-357 LAGNYNAIYATYM
+357 FAGNHNVIYATYM

-394 RQFKRLEKAKEKSA
+394 RQFKRLEKAMEKSA
-408 RDYKFIVLSDHGQ
+408 RTYKIIVLSDHGQ
-421 SKGFTFKEKYGE
+421 SNGFTFKEKYGE

-509 IDTRIDNTKERIDN
+509 IDTRIDNTR
-523 TKEKIDTRIDNTKER
+523 ER

-596 IQFSKKTKVS
+596 MQFSKKTKVS

-717 DIDSHEV
+717 DIDSDEV

-756 EIFGSENVYKFFKS
+756 EILGAENVYKFFKS

>member
-41 FRTAFIVIILLSLV
+41 FRTAFLVIILLSLV

-127 DSYYH
+127 NSYYH

-241 KRISD
+241 KRISN

-331 LAYYVARAGANVAMR
+331 LAYYVARAGTNVAMR

-394 RQFKRLEKAKEKSA
+394 RQFKRLEKAMEKSA
-408 RDYKFIVLSDHGQ
+408 RTYKIIVLSDHGQ
-421 SKGFTFKEKYGE
+421 SNGFTFKEKYGE

-509 IDTRIDNTKERIDN
+509 IDTRIDNTKERID
-523 TKEKIDTRIDNTKER
+523 
-538 IDSRLDFEISPREKF
+538 SRLEFEISPREKF

-717 DIDSHEV
+717 DIDSDEV